1 MFFLDIYMIMNIR
14 EGFIDDKT
22 PDMKYY
28 AFDWDDNIVYM
39 PTKIIVRNEDGDEIG
54 MGTEDF
60 AKYRH
65 KIGKEPFD
73 YKGEEIVGF
82 AERPFRNF
90 KEEGDKD
97 FIIDAMD
104 AEIGPAF
111 SDFREAINNASIF
124 SIITARGHNP
134 ETLKNTVENYIINNF
149 NGIDKDQMIKN
160 LKKYRDFA
168 GEDEMTDDELIKY
181 YLDLNK
187 YYPVTFGDETGAIN
201 PENAKINAMQEFIE
215 YIKNMA
221 KILDKKAF
229 VKNKISNNFTPTI
242 GFSDDDIANV
252 AKMRKAFEKESD
264 LIKTYITTGGIK
276 KKYD

>member
-1 MFFLDIYMIMNIR
+1 MNIR

-39 PTKIIVRNEDGDEIG
+39 PTNIIVKNEDGDEIG

-65 KIGKEPFD
+65 IIGKEPFV

-97 FIIDAMD
+97 FIIDAME
-104 AEIGPAF
+104 AETGPAF
-111 SDFREAINNASIF
+111 DDFREAINNASIF
-124 SIITARGHNP
+124 SIITARGHDP
-134 ETLKNTVENYIINNF
+134 ETLKTAVENYIINNF
-149 NGIDKDQMIKN
+149 NGINKDEMIKN

-187 YYPVTFGDETGAIN
+187 YYPVTFGDETGAVN
-201 PENAKINAMQEFIE
+201 PENAKIDAMQDFILHV
-215 YIKNMA
+215 KKMA

-229 VKNKISNNFTPTI
+229 IRNKVSNNFTPTI

-252 AKMRKAFEKESD
+252 TKMRKAFEKEPE
-264 LIKTYITTGGIK
+264 LIKTYVTTGGIK
-276 KKYD
+276 KKYN

>member
-1 MFFLDIYMIMNIR
+1 MLVK

-39 PTKIIVRNEDGDEIG
+39 PTKIIVSDENGEEVG

-65 KIGKEPFD
+65 MIGKEPFE
-73 YKGEEIVGF
+73 YKGYNIVGF
-82 AERPFRNF
+82 AKRPFRNF

-104 AEIGPAF
+104 AKEGPVF
-111 SDFREAINNASIF
+111 KDFVEAINNGSIF

-134 ETLKNTVENYIINNF
+134 ETLKEVVKNFIINNHK
-149 NGIDKDQMIKN
+149 GINRDEMIKN
-160 LKKYRDFA
+160 LKKYRDFV
-168 GEDEMTDDELIKY
+168 GEDEMNDEELIDY

-187 YYPVTFGDETGAIN
+187 YYPVTFGDELGAVN
-201 PENAKINAMQEFIE
+201 PENAKIDAMEEFMF
-215 YIKNMA
+215 YIKKMA
-221 KILDKKAF
+221 KVLNKQAF
-229 VKNKISNNFTPTI
+229 VKNKISNKFSPTI
-242 GFSDDDIANV
+242 GFSDDDPANV
-252 AKMRKAFEKESD
+252 SKMRKAFEKDPD
-264 LIKTYITTGGIK
+264 LLKTYITTGGVK
-276 KKYD
+276 KLYN